1 MKTAAFRN
9 AGSSRAHVVAR
20 RYFAGPVLSGTVRG
34 DYRENPMRVLIVEDD
49 AVIASTMSRGLT
61 LNGYVVDHVPSA
73 ELAGAALL
81 SEPFDLA
88 IVDLGLPLEDGASL
102 VRRIRRTNKTLPIL
116 VVTARDSIADRVDTL
131 DLGADDYLVKPFALA
146 ELLARCRAHIRRA
159 RAVASSQVQIGALSI
174 DLEGRRV
181 TIASQP
187 LELTRREW
195 SLLEYLAM
203 NVGRIVSKDRL
214 LDAISHWQQDLSL
227 NSVESV
233 VSRLRAKLGDA
244 AKIRTIRGLGYRLD
258 DEP

>member
-1 MKTAAFRN
+1 
-9 AGSSRAHVVAR
+9 
-20 RYFAGPVLSGTVRG
+20 
-34 DYRENPMRVLIVEDD
+34 MRVLIVEDD

-159 RAVASSQVQIGALSI
+159 RAVASSQMQIGALSI

-181 TIASQP
+181 TAV
-187 LELTRREW
+187 RRPR
-195 SLLEYLAM
+195 
-203 NVGRIVSKDRL
+203 RISR
-214 LDAISHWQQDLSL
+214 
-227 NSVESV
+227 
-233 VSRLRAKLGDA
+233 RLRAPA
-244 AKIRTIRGLGYRLD
+244 SRC
-258 DEP
+258 